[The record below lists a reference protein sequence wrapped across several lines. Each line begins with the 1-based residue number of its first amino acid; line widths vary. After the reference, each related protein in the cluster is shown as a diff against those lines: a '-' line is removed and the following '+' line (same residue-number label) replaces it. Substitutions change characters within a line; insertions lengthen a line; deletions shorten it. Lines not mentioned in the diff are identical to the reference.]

1 MSKLLEEAHRLESEA
16 LDALCNSYKMP
27 YEDGYFQGVEDMR
40 KLIEKYEEPQGLL
53 EVVPSDF
60 GKKTFEPQLTEEQE
74 KIYRALTLV
83 YEDKDEMHPEDLSN
97 IIDTIN
103 IVINFYVD
111 KDRNLIPALNKFLEE
126 VEE

>member
-1 MSKLLEEAHRLESEA
+1 MSKLLDEAHRLEAEA
-16 LDALCNSYKMP
+16 LDALYSSYKMP
-27 YEDGYFQGVEDMR
+27 FEDGYFQGVEDMR

-60 GKKTFEPQLTEEQE
+60 GKKTLTEEQE

>member
-1 MSKLLEEAHRLESEA
+1 MSKLLDEACRLESEA
-16 LDALCNSYKMP
+16 LDALYNSYKMP
-27 YEDGYFQGVEDMR
+27 FEDGYFQGVEDMR
-40 KLIEKYEEPQGLL
+40 KLIEKHE
-53 EVVPSDF
+53 
-60 GKKTFEPQLTEEQE
+60 KPQLTEEQE

-97 IIDTIN
+97 IINTIN
-103 IVINFYVD
+103 IVINFYVG